1 MGKYKLI
8 EPLTFKPDRQTL
20 DPRLRSMRALESIA
34 LSLCVIANKLCE
46 DVEEQDETDC
56 KNNNGIDYTNASDF

>member
-8 EPLTFKPDRQTL
+8 EPLVFKPNKQQVNPEFR
-20 DPRLRSMRALESIA
+20 MMHALESIA

-46 DVEEQDETDC
+46 DVEETDEQD
-56 KNNNGIDYTNASDF
+56 I

>member
-8 EPLTFKPDRQTL
+8 GPLVFKPN
-20 DPRLRSMRALESIA
+20 RLQENTNFRIMHALESIA

-46 DVEEQDETDC
+46 DVEE
-56 KNNNGIDYTNASDF
+56 N